1 MEAVRFNIGG
11 YAPSKVFEGFDAGEW
26 NGWLVPAVTKKVWEE
41 VIAWQKDILSKMS
54 EAGIEEVVE
63 DLESVEPNEDGLYII
78 GCDLCWT
85 IVEED
90 IEQWEAFKEVHVNKL
105 TEYEKLKLSIKAE
118 VDTGLMTKNGAIKLA
133 KMIDAGTFDDDI
145 NGCGWEVMNAID
157 QIDDIIGMA
166 RIHGWRDC

>member
-1 MEAVRFNIGG
+1 MELVRFNIGG
-11 YAPSKVFEGFDAGEW
+11 YDDSKVFEGFDAGRW
-26 NGWLVPAVTKKVWEE
+26 NGWLIPAVTKEVWED
-41 VIAWQKDILSKMS
+41 VIAWQKSLLT
-54 EAGIEEVVE
+54 EEEEGLEEIIE
-63 DLESVEPNEDGLYII
+63 DLESVEPNQEGLYLI
-78 GCDLCWT
+78 GCGLVWD

-133 KMIDAGTFDDDI
+133 KMIDAGIFDDDI

-157 QIDDIIGMA
+157 QIDEIIGMA
-166 RIHGWRDC
+166 RIHGWEDC